1 MKQTAAIFLL
11 VIFAFNMFGYR
22 VIYHY
27 MANRADTKLEW
38 ALDEKVYSDADL
50 ISIKQAI
57 NLPYY
62 SSSDSFKRLD
72 GEINVEGTIYK
83 YVKVRVY
90 KDSLELLCIPHLS
103 KMKIENSK
111 NEFYKLVNELST
123 SGDKK
128 KSGSDQKQIKVTTA
142 EYEELR
148 NGSLVLAPIKKMD
161 ATLFFYT
168 TPSTAEAVGKSAE
181 RPPDEAL
188 HSAIC

>member
-11 VIFAFNMFGYR
+11 VIFSFNMFGYR
-22 VIYHY
+22 VVYNY
-27 MANRADTKLEW
+27 LANKADTKLEL
-38 ALDEKVYSDADL
+38 ALDEKVYDDADL

-62 SSSDSFKRLD
+62 SSSNSFKRLN
-72 GEINVEGTIYK
+72 GEINIGGIIYK

-111 NEFYKLVNELST
+111 NEFYKLVNELNA

-128 KSGSDQKQIKVTTA
+128 KSASDQKQTKGTTA
-142 EYEELR
+142 EYEEFY
-148 NGSLVLAPIKKMD
+148 NGSLVHAPLQ
-161 ATLFFYT
+161 TLSISFFYT
-168 TPSTAEAVGKSAE
+168 TPSTAEATAESEE
-181 RPPDEAL
+181 RPPDQA
-188 HSAIC
+188 

>member
-22 VIYHY
+22 VVYNY
-27 MANRADTKLEW
+27 LANKADTKLEL
-38 ALDEKVYSDADL
+38 ALDEKVYDDADL
-50 ISIKQAI
+50 ISIKQAT

-62 SSSDSFKRLD
+62 SNSNSFKRLD
-72 GEINVEGTIYK
+72 GEINVDGTIYK

-111 NEFYKLVNELST
+111 NEFYKLVNELNA

-142 EYEELR
+142 EYEEFYC
-148 NGSLVLAPIKKMD
+148 GPLVHAPFD
-161 ATLFFYT
+161 TLTTLFFYS
-168 TPSTAEAVGKSAE
+168 TPPIAKAIGKAAE
-181 RPPDEAL
+181 RPPDQA
-188 HSAIC
+188 

>member
-11 VIFAFNMFGYR
+11 TIFAFNMFGYR
-22 VIYHY
+22 LVYNY
-27 MANRADTKLEW
+27 LANKADTKLEW
-38 ALDEKVYSDADL
+38 ALDEKGYNDADL

-62 SSSDSFKRLD
+62 SSSNSFKRLD

-111 NEFYKLVNELST
+111 NEFYKLVNELNA

-142 EYEELR
+142 EYEELYT
-148 NGSLVLAPIKKMD
+148 GILVQAPIQIRL
-161 ATLFFYT
+161 TLFFYS

-181 RPPDEAL
+181 RPPDQA
-188 HSAIC
+188 

>member
-1 MKQTAAIFLL
+1 
-11 VIFAFNMFGYR
+11 MFGYR
-22 VIYHY
+22 VVYNY
-27 MANRADTKLEW
+27 LATKADIKLES
-38 ALDEKVYSDADL
+38 ALDERVYNDADL

-62 SSSDSFKRLD
+62 SSSNSFKRLN
-72 GEINVEGTIYK
+72 GEINIGGIIYK

-111 NEFYKLVNELST
+111 NEFYKLVNELNA

-142 EYEELR
+142 EYEELH
-148 NGSLVLAPIKKMD
+148 NGSLVQAQLQMLPN
-161 ATLFFYT
+161 LFFYT
-168 TPSTAEAVGKSAE
+168 TPSTVEVVGKSAE
-181 RPPDEAL
+181 RPPDQA
-188 HSAIC
+188 